1 MEILTKITK
10 ISIDISLKLLSI
22 YILLL
27 MIMFIRSSS
36 ATMVST
42 QLVLPEMK
50 NTAYLTER
58 HNLSKTVNL

>member
-1 MEILTKITK
+1 MVILIKITK

-27 MIMFIRSSS
+27 MTMFIRSSL

-42 QLVLPEMK
+42 RIVLIEMK
-50 NTAYLTER
+50 NTNYLIVR
-58 HNLSKTVNL
+58 HNLSKTVNS

>member
-10 ISIDISLKLLSI
+10 ISIDISLKLLSN

-50 NTAYLTER
+50 NTAYLIER
-58 HNLSKTVNL
+58 HNLSKTVNS